1 MSTKFKK
8 PFWGTIKPG
17 SNRGVAAIEFAIVLP
32 LFLLISMGIIE
43 FSVLLYDKAMITNA
57 SREGARAGILFR
69 TPLSPPVDV
78 EAVVNNYLQKNPL
91 ISLGGG
97 GNSATVETARPVISG
112 GKHIR
117 VTVRYAY
124 QFLIFPNVSGLF
136 GGAITGPIQLVA
148 ESVMRME
155 DQAAT

>member
-8 PFWGTIKPG
+8 PFWSAIKPG

-32 LFLLISMGIIE
+32 LLLFISIGIIE
-43 FSVLLYDKAMITNA
+43 FSILLYDKAMVTNA

-78 EAVVNNYLQKNPL
+78 EAVVNNYLQNRL

-97 GNSATVETARPVISG
+97 GTTATVETAEPVISG
-112 GKHIR
+112 DKHIS
-117 VTVRYAY
+117 VTVRYTY
-124 QFLIFPNVSGLF
+124 QFLVLPKVAGLF
-136 GGAITGPIQLVA
+136 GGNFPGPIQLVA
-148 ESVMRME
+148 ETVMRME
-155 DQAAT
+155 DQGAS